1 MLSVTAASLGMA
13 LVSLIEAKGADL
25 EGSRTLMYSYGSGL
39 AAGMFVLKGRAV
51 SGAFAL
57 QHLQSKVQ
65 AVITMLQQLL
75 VTHDWHASSTYVCVP
90 FVAYMMRLLIA
101 KLSAMVLPDP
111 KSRHLICMH
120 LLSQLQTQAVQSF
133 QACFFIAD
141 LQVLLHERLQRRSKC
156 SPAEFVEDMLHLEQR
171 FETADYTPMSSI
183 TTLQP
188 HTYYLGHVDHAFC
201 GSYSRV

>member
-1 MLSVTAASLGMA
+1 MFSSASKTFDLAPMLSVTAASLGMA

-25 EGSRTLMYSYGSGL
+25 EGSRILMYSYGSGL

-51 SGAFAL
+51 AGAFAL

-75 VTHDWHASSTYVCVP
+75 VTHDWHASTYVSVP

-111 KSRHLICMH
+111 ESGHLICMH
-120 LLSQLQTQAVQSF
+120 LLSWLQTQAV
-133 QACFFIAD
+133 
-141 LQVLLHERLQRRSKC
+141 
-156 SPAEFVEDMLHLEQR
+156 
-171 FETADYTPMSSI
+171 
-183 TTLQP
+183 
-188 HTYYLGHVDHAFC
+188 
-201 GSYSRV
+201 